1 MNDPDC
7 QWDSNFGTFFQQDHW
22 LIWFEKLWLLL
33 LQQVPEEI
41 YRVLEGQNEL
51 ESDES
56 NVPES
61 LEEFVA
67 EMRSNI
73 SDAKTFAVKLKAMV
87 CEKTN

>member
-7 QWDSNFGTFFQQDHW
+7 QWDNNFGTFFQQDDW

-41 YRVLEGQNEL
+41 YRVLEGKDEL

-87 CEKTN
+87 CEKSN

>member
-7 QWDSNFGTFFQQDHW
+7 QWDNNFGTFSQQDDW

-41 YRVLEGQNEL
+41 YRVLEGKDEL

-87 CEKTN
+87 CEKSN